1 VETSERAA
9 ENALEAEKAKTAE
22 TLKAEKATGTTPEAE
37 TATEV
42 EKAEAAETSDAEKAE
57 STEELGDEVSKYEE
71 FRFTVEL
78 MERLVKHME
87 NTHVSLHGGE
97 CEWPAGLIERL
108 RNHMKLKQEELGS
121 DFSV

>member
-1 VETSERAA
+1 METSERAA
-9 ENALEAEKAKTAE
+9 ENALEAERAKTAE
-22 TLKAEKATGTTPEAE
+22 TLNAEKAAGTTPEAE
-37 TATEV
+37 TATEA
-42 EKAEAAETSDAEKAE
+42 EKAETAETSDAEKAE

-121 DFSV
+121 DFLV